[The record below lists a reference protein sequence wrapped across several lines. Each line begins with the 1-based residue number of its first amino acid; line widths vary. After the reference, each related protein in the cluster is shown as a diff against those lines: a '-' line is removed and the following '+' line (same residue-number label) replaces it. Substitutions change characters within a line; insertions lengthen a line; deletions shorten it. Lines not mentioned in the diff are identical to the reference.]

1 MSTVD
6 ASRRYAGCLSESWL
20 STHLGLDV
28 AQIDIMRRGGELIGV
43 RPEGSDEW
51 LYPAW
56 QFEGGRPRPAVPRI
70 VAAAHAAGIDER
82 RLYDVMTMRLGLGGS
97 ETLAD
102 LLVRGEDDRVV
113 TAVRRG

>member
-1 MSTVD
+1 MSTID
-6 ASRRYAGCLSESWL
+6 SSRRYAGCLSESWL
-20 STHLGLDV
+20 STSLGLDV
-28 AQIDIMRRGGELIGV
+28 AQIDARRRAGELIAV

-56 QFEGGRPRPAVPRI
+56 QFEGGRPRAAVPEI
-70 VAAAHAAGIDER
+70 VAAARSSGLDER

-102 LLVRGEDDRVV
+102 LLMRGEDDRVIA
-113 TAVRRG
+113 AVRQG

>member
-1 MSTVD
+1 MSAVD
-6 ASRRYAGCLSESWL
+6 TSRPYAGCLSESWL
-20 STHLGLDV
+20 STSLGVDV
-28 AQIDIMRRGGELIGV
+28 AHIEARRRAGELIAV

-56 QFEGGRPRPAVPRI
+56 QFEAGRPRAAVPRI
-70 VAAAHAAGIDER
+70 VAAGRSMGLDER

-102 LLVRGEDDRVV
+102 MLVRGEDDRVV
-113 TAVRRG
+113 AAVRRG